1 MIVIREN
8 IIVYLMKTKEVVNA
22 LKLVATEERRKV
34 NEWFFKTGKGEYGY
48 GDIFLGVTMPNI
60 RRIAK
65 KFSQEISLK
74 ELTELIQS
82 PIHEVRLCALIIL
95 VNKYKKE
102 DNEKIYQYYM
112 EHLTAINN
120 WDLVDSSAPYIVGDY
135 LYKHPERTTILFDL
149 VQSDNL
155 WIRRISII
163 STFTFIR
170 NNQFKTTLDLAKLLL
185 KDNHD
190 LIHKAVGWMLREI
203 YKYYVKHL
211 TAINNWDLVDSSA
224 PYIVG
229 DYLYKHPE
237 KSTILFELV
246 RSDNLW
252 IRRISIIST
261 FTFIRNNQ
269 FKTTLDLAKLLLKDY
284 HDLIHKAVG
293 WMLREIYKRDGD
305 LIRKFLIQN
314 YAQIPRTTLRYA
326 IERMDKRERK
336 KYLKGDF
343 DVPN

>member
-8 IIVYLMKTKEVVNA
+8 NIVYLMTAKEVVNA
-22 LKLVATEERRKV
+22 LKLVATEERRKA

-48 GDIFLGVTMPNI
+48 GDIFLGVTVPNI

-65 KFSQEISLK
+65 KFSQEISLQK
-74 ELTELIQS
+74 LTELIRS

-102 DNEKIYQYYM
+102 DSDKIYQYYM
-112 EHLTAINN
+112 
-120 WDLVDSSAPYIVGDY
+120 
-135 LYKHPERTTILFDL
+135 
-149 VQSDNL
+149 DN
-155 WIRRISII
+155 
-163 STFTFIR
+163 
-170 NNQFKTTLDLAKLLL
+170 
-185 KDNHD
+185 
-190 LIHKAVGWMLREI
+190 
-203 YKYYVKHL
+203 L

-237 KSTILFELV
+237 KSIILFELV

-252 IRRISIIST
+252 IRRISIVST

-269 FKTTLDLAKLLLKDY
+269 FRTTLDLAKLLLTDN
-284 HDLIHKAVG
+284 HDLIHKATG
-293 WMLREIYKRDGD
+293 WMLREIYKRDAD
-305 LIRKFLIQN
+305 LIRQFLIQN

>member
-8 IIVYLMKTKEVVNA
+8 NTVYLMTAKEVVNA
-22 LKLVATEERRKV
+22 LKLVATKERRKV

-48 GDIFLGVTMPNI
+48 GDIFLGVTVPNI

-65 KFSQEISLK
+65 EFSQEISLQ
-74 ELTELIQS
+74 ELTELIRS
-82 PIHEVRLCALIIL
+82 PIHEARLCALIIL

-102 DNEKIYQYYM
+102 DSDKIYQYYM
-112 EHLTAINN
+112 
-120 WDLVDSSAPYIVGDY
+120 D
-135 LYKHPERTTILFDL
+135 
-149 VQSDNL
+149 
-155 WIRRISII
+155 
-163 STFTFIR
+163 
-170 NNQFKTTLDLAKLLL
+170 
-185 KDNHD
+185 
-190 LIHKAVGWMLREI
+190 
-203 YKYYVKHL
+203 HL

-237 KSTILFELV
+237 KSKILFDLV

-252 IRRISIIST
+252 IRRISIMST

-269 FKTTLDLAKLLLKDY
+269 FRTTLNLAKLLFTDN

-293 WMLREIYKRDGD
+293 WMLREIYKRDVE
-305 LIRKFLIQN
+305 LIRQFLIQN